1 MQKKKKKK
9 ADQATKL
16 AIAHNAHN
24 AFVNG
29 QVNIQVNEQARPQ
42 AGQKGYIFCFLD
54 FYLAF

>member
-1 MQKKKKKK
+1 MKNLNSTSDASFLIACSHSIAKKRRITKQNAKKKKKK

-29 QVNIQVNEQARPQ
+29 
-42 AGQKGYIFCFLD
+42 
-54 FYLAF
+54 